1 MEAVWSEVC
10 VTGLYL
16 YPVKSCAGVK
26 VDTLVLSSSGVEGDR
41 RYMVVTPE
49 GRFLTQRQIPEMAWI
64 QPSWRDGQLC
74 LTFPEKGECLVC
86 GDDRAGIGAVEN
98 SELEVEVWRD
108 RVMARDCGDVVALW
122 LESVLGRV
130 CRLVVMPNE
139 TCRQVD
145 EDYALPGELVGFA
158 DGFPLLVINDSSLAA
173 LALEAD
179 CDVEVER
186 FRPNVVV
193 SGAQAYEELQWQRLQ
208 AQSGSLE
215 LVKPCE
221 RCVIP
226 TRNPVTQVRDTHV
239 LQALK
244 NQCRIDGRI
253 IFGQN
258 AIARGVSRLQVGE
271 KLLPCGQQEASE

>member
-1 MEAVWSEVC
+1 METVWSEVC
-10 VTGLYL
+10 VTALYL
-16 YPVKSCAGVK
+16 YPVKSCAGVR

-49 GRFLTQRQIPEMAWI
+49 GKFLTQRQIPEMAWI

-74 LTFPEKGECLVC
+74 LTFPEKGECRVC
-86 GDDRAGIGAVEN
+86 DDYGAVEN
-98 SELEVEVWRD
+98 SGLEVEVWRD
-108 RVMARDCGDVVALW
+108 RVLARDCGDVVALW
-122 LESVLGRV
+122 LESALGRV
-130 CRLVVMPNE
+130 CRLVVMPDE

-158 DGFPLLVINDSSLAA
+158 DGFPLLVINESSRVA
-173 LALEAD
+173 LAFEAG

-193 SGAQAYEELQWQRLQ
+193 SGALAYEELQWQCLRT
-208 AQSGSLE
+208 QSGSLE

-226 TRNPVTQVRDTHV
+226 TRNPVTQVRDTSV

-244 NQCRIDGRI
+244 NQCRINGRI

-258 AIARGVSRLQVGE
+258 AIARGVSRLRVGE
-271 KLLPCGQQEASE
+271 KLLPCGQSSE